1 MKNTLLILTLLL
13 CVFCLTSCD
22 QREGKDLPSMFDAYL
37 DPTED
42 FYLVLEYFK
51 DLDSH
56 YRTMRV
62 DLVSKYK
69 LESLRLN
76 ETLIPIDN
84 FNYLESSGAFWY
96 DFDLSGL
103 NNAIIGD
110 YNEELAYQMVFE
122 HKTVSGL
129 LQTPAEYFCEAPDF
143 DSSQDYPI
151 SWTLD
156 THPKAQNIRFSLGI
170 NHSAYFRYTKE
181 LNPAKRSYTLSKSMW
196 NELGSVSGVEIE
208 LQASNYRYTAGGLV
222 WIISAAECAHWSY
235 DKARPSG
242 LERIQRLI
250 RKEIV
255 LPE

>member
-22 QREGKDLPSMFDAYL
+22 QREGKDLPSMLDVYL

-42 FYLVLEYFK
+42 FYLVVEYYK
-51 DLDSH
+51 DLDSS

-62 DLVSKYK
+62 DLVSKFK

-76 ETLIPIDN
+76 GTQIPIEYY
-84 FNYLESSGAFWY
+84 NYLESSGAFWY
-96 DFDLSGL
+96 DFDLWSL
-103 NNAIIGD
+103 DNAIIGD
-110 YNEELAYQMVFE
+110 YNEELAYQIVFE

-143 DSSQDYPI
+143 DSNQDYPI

-156 THPKAQNIRFSLGI
+156 TNPKAQQIEFRMDI
-170 NHSAYFRYTKE
+170 NNSGYFHYRKE
-181 LNPAKRSYTLSKSMW
+181 LTTSQRSYTLSKTMW
-196 NELGSVSGVEIE
+196 NELGSALNEEFE

-222 WIISAAECAHWSY
+222 WIISAAEYENWSSA
-235 DKARPSG
+235 KARPSG
-242 LERIQRLI
+242 LERIQKLI
-250 RKEIV
+250 NKEIV
-255 LPE
+255 LP